1 MPSAAATSLV
11 VEAKGD
17 TAKGDVGTSVDPWS
31 RFYAATRGGDEL
43 ASSTAAA
50 GVTTSDVQQLKFMSV
65 IIAYVC
71 LVFLALLF

>member
-1 MPSAAATSLV
+1 MPSAAAIGLV

-17 TAKGDVGTSVDPWS
+17 TAKGDAGTLEDPWS
-31 RFYAATRGGDEL
+31 RFYAATRGADKL
-43 ASSTAAA
+43 ASSAAA
-50 GVTTSDVQQLKFMSV
+50 VGVATLAVQQLKFVSV